1 MNIFITGATGFVGH
15 YLREVLKS
23 PENTIW
29 GTAYPDQPDEASA
42 GNIFHLDIRVEK
54 DFFDRIKEVKPDWVF
69 HLAAISK
76 VRHSW
81 EKRKETFETNII
93 GTFNLFEAL
102 RKFAP
107 KARIL
112 FVSSSDVYGTR
123 SSSEVPLREGA
134 KMHALN
140 PYAYSKLSGEL
151 LSEFYTSVEN
161 LDILIARPFPHTGPG
176 QSSDFVCSDWAYQI
190 ARIEKGVGKPEINV
204 GDTSVHRDFTDV
216 RDVVKA
222 YVLLLEKGKRGEVY
236 NVCSGKSYSL
246 EKILD
251 LLLSFSSRSIVVRVD
266 SQKLRKTEI
275 PFLVGDNTKI
285 KSELSWEPRIPIE
298 QSLKELLEYWRARV

>member
-1 MNIFITGATGFVGH
+1 MNIFITGASGFVGR
-15 YLREVLKS
+15 YLREILKS
-23 PENTIW
+23 PGYTIW

-42 GNIFHLDIRVEK
+42 MNVFHLDIRVEK
-54 DFFDRIKEVKPDWVF
+54 DIFDRIKEVKPDWVF

-93 GTFNLFEAL
+93 GTFNLFEAI

-107 KARIL
+107 QARIL
-112 FVSSSDVYGTR
+112 FVSSSDVYGTK
-123 SSSEVPLREGA
+123 SSSEGPLREGA
-134 KMHALN
+134 KIHALN

-151 LSEFYTSVEN
+151 LSEFYTDVEN
-161 LDILIARPFPHTGPG
+161 LDIVIARPFPHTGPG
-176 QSSDFVCSDWAYQI
+176 QSSDFVCSDWACQI
-190 ARIEKGVGKPEINV
+190 ARIEKGDQEPEISV
-204 GDTSVHRDFTDV
+204 GDISVHRDFTDV

-222 YVLLLEKGKRGEVY
+222 YVLLLDKGKKGEVY
-236 NVCSGKSYSL
+236 NVCSGISYSL
-246 EKILD
+246 KQILH
-251 LLLSFSSRSIVVRVD
+251 LLLSFSSRSIDVRVD

-275 PFLVGDNTKI
+275 PALLGDNTKI

-298 QSLKELLEYWRARV
+298 QSLKELLGYWRARG